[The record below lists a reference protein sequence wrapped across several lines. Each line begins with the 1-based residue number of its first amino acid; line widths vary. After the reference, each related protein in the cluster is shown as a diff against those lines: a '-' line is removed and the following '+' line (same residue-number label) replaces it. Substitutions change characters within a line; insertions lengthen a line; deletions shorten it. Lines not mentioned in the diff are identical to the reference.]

1 MDKVRITV
9 GSGGKKTQYFINNEI
24 ISRFSNEKLNI
35 LADGAHIDNNMVITT
50 DSFTVYPPFFD
61 GGDIGMLSVCGM
73 INDLASM
80 GAEPKFMT
88 MSLIIEEGFP
98 FIDLK
103 NILDSMKKIT
113 DKHNIQLVAGD
124 TKVVEKG
131 KLDGI
136 IINVTGIGYRY
147 RDIFLPAKE
156 YKVGDKVILTGPVG
170 EHSVAVLKSR
180 GIVEFDG
187 EIISDVAPLW
197 DPVRKL
203 IDANVRVK
211 FIRDVTRGGLSAVL
225 NEFAFFSKTKIEIY
239 EDEIP
244 INEKV
249 LSICDIY
256 GFDIYSLA
264 CEGRLV
270 IVVDSED
277 VENTLY
283 LLSQNDLTRDSKIIG
298 RIIELSKPLVIMNT
312 QYGGKIIMDMPSGEI
327 LPRIC

>member
-1 MDKVRITV
+1 MDKVQITI
-9 GSGGKKTQYFINNEI
+9 GSGGKKTQSFINNEI
-24 ISRFSNEKLNI
+24 ISRFSNEKLEI
-35 LADGAHIDNNMVITT
+35 LADGAHIDNNIVITT

-88 MSLIIEEGFP
+88 MSLIIEEGFS
-98 FIDLK
+98 FSDLK
-103 NILDSMKKIT
+103 TILDSMKKIT
-113 DKHNIQLVAGD
+113 DNYMIQLVAGD

-147 RDIFLPAKE
+147 RDILLPAKD
-156 YKVGDKVILTGPVG
+156 YKVGDKIILTGPVG
-170 EHSVAVLKSR
+170 EHSVAVLKGR
-180 GIVEFDG
+180 GIVEFEG
-187 EIISDVAPLW
+187 EIMSDVAPLW
-197 DPVRKL
+197 DPVKEL
-203 IDANVRVK
+203 IDANLKIK

-225 NEFAFFSKTKIEIY
+225 NEFAFFSKTKLEIY

-270 IVVDSED
+270 IIVDSED
-277 VENTLY
+277 AENALDC
-283 LLSQNDLTRDSKIIG
+283 LSRNNHTKDSKIIG
-298 RIIELSKPLVIMNT
+298 QIIELSKPLVIVNT
-312 QYGGKIIMDMPSGEI
+312 QYGGRIIMDMPTGEI